1 MKFLIDTGASK
12 NFIRPHKGLRGVPG
26 GTTRITQKCFVSLFN
41 LKETFFVLP
50 DLSTF
55 DGIIGHDLLKQAE
68 ASLCL
73 ASGRLK
79 WGSEDEQISFHTCS
93 DVNHTNVD
101 CSDAPPS
108 VKDFLNMLTDRNRAF
123 ADPNESLPYNT
134 SVVATIRTVDE
145 EPIYAKLYPYP
156 MGTADLVNKE
166 IQNLL
171 KDGIIQKSVSL
182 YNNPIWV
189 VD

>member
-12 NFIRPHKGLRGVPG
+12 NFIRPHKGLRGVRSVESPFTIYSIH
-26 GTTRITQKCFVSLFN
+26 GTTRITHKCFVSLFN
-41 LKETFFVLP
+41 LKATFFILP

-55 DGIIGHDLLKQAE
+55 DGIIGHDLLKEAE

-93 DVNHTNVD
+93 DVNHTTVD

-108 VKDFLNMLTDRNRAF
+108 VKEDFLKMLKNRTRAF
-123 ADPNESLPYNT
+123 AD
-134 SVVATIRTVDE
+134 
-145 EPIYAKLYPYP
+145 
-156 MGTADLVNKE
+156 
-166 IQNLL
+166 
-171 KDGIIQKSVSL
+171 
-182 YNNPIWV
+182 
-189 VD
+189 